1 MKHRFGLSWVEIT
14 DVDFLRTEDQLR
26 AGGRGEHSVHL
37 KLLRPGEQDRIWPAV
52 SEYKH
57 YHGDGDHEL
66 DDGFNRSSDARGP
79 QRTASLRFHR
89 GTAPSVRSPA
99 FFGSWHYIFGLW
111 VILPLKWQNRLL
123 PVSTPKRHL
132 WMEMVLGQQC

>member
-1 MKHRFGLSWVEIT
+1 MVSYTCKIVGLISKKPYHYKKSFVQLTMKHRFGLSWVEIT

-37 KLLRPGEQDRIWPAV
+37 KLLGPGEQDRIWPAV

-79 QRTASLRFHR
+79 QHIASLRFHR

-99 FFGSWHYIFGLW
+99 SLAPGT
-111 VILPLKWQNRLL
+111 RC
-123 PVSTPKRHL
+123 
-132 WMEMVLGQQC
+132 LGCG